1 MEFRESD
8 CYKQALQIC
17 SSGSAILTELLRLSN
32 YIPDVF
38 LLKQEKNPKGG
49 QVFYSI
55 GNMPLDNAGMMR
67 YSEQLKYLRILFDLD
82 YVKQ

>member
-8 CYKQALQIC
+8 CFKSALHIC

-38 LLKQEKNPKGG
+38 LLQKIPVKKGPVKYALG
-49 QVFYSI
+49 A
-55 GNMPLDNAGMMR
+55 GLPLD
-67 YSEQLKYLRILFDLD
+67 D
-82 YVKQ
+82 